1 MSSEAHD
8 TTFQKTSIKR
18 SVNKRHTNNMPSD
31 EARTK
36 YKETTLKRTRPDT
49 KLKRHVEQR
58 H

>member
-1 MSSEAHD
+1 MSSEA
-8 TTFQKTSIKR
+8 TNTIFQKTSIKR
-18 SVNKRHTNNMPSD
+18 TVNKRNTNNMSSD

-49 KLKRHVEQR
+49 NLKRHVEQR

>member
-1 MSSEAHD
+1 MSSEAYD

-49 KLKRHVEQR
+49 KLKPHVEQR